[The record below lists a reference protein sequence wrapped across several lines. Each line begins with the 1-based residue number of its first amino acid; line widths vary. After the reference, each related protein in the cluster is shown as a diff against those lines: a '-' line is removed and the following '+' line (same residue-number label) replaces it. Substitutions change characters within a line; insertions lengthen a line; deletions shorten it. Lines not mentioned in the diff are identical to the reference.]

1 MSPPIMSRFDLFF
14 VVLDEC
20 DETTD
25 YQIARHIVNVHRY
38 RDDALQPQY
47 NTEQVQ
53 RYIQY
58 ARTFK
63 PKVQQTKRKMLRRCK
78 SILKKIFT
86 HTSFLSFMRYN
97 SCHWRRCVCSLKST
111 VI

>member
-25 YQIARHIVNVHRY
+25 YQIARHIVNVHRF
-38 RDDALQPQY
+38 RDDALVPQY
-47 NTEQVQ
+47 TTEQVQ

-63 PKVQQTKRKMLRRCK
+63 PKVRKSRLLSCVPVCILPRKVHNLTTLHSLNTAFTGGNASALRKVPRP
-78 SILKKIFT
+78 
-86 HTSFLSFMRYN
+86 
-97 SCHWRRCVCSLKST
+97 
-111 VI
+111 

>member
-25 YQIARHIVNVHRY
+25 YQIARHIVNVHRF
-38 RDDALQPQY
+38 RDEALQPQY
-47 NTEQVQ
+47 STEQVQ

-63 PKVQQTKRKMLRRCK
+63 PKVQREKDRDVTMCTNVRYGLVGEDLTML
-78 SILKKIFT
+78 
-86 HTSFLSFMRYN
+86 
-97 SCHWRRCVCSLKST
+97 HWVCA
-111 VI
+111 I

>member
-25 YQIARHIVNVHRY
+25 YQIARHIVNVHRF
-38 RDDALQPQY
+38 RDEALVPQY
-47 NTEQVQ
+47 TTEQVQ

-63 PKVQQTKRKMLRRCK
+63 PKVCECTFLLSMPLLFL
-78 SILKKIFT
+78 ILLLLPI
-86 HTSFLSFMRYN
+86 
-97 SCHWRRCVCSLKST
+97 
-111 VI
+111 I